1 MGNGWITRS
10 VLASIARR
18 WSRAWDVGKS
28 EVDRLTGCS
37 SDDSA
42 PHHFRK
48 KTVKLRDLFAIELRV
63 EQNALDGSLQTPRKF
78 HIDLFYQPT
87 SKILGDLLCEL
98 FTCGPPFLSCDNVS
112 VSLGFIT

>member
-48 KTVKLRDLFAIELRV
+48 
-63 EQNALDGSLQTPRKF
+63 QTSTRGNLASDQAVWWRSRRPPGTTSFR
-78 HIDLFYQPT
+78 
-87 SKILGDLLCEL
+87 SKIKFCNSGHTTMNL
-98 FTCGPPFLSCDNVS
+98 VS
-112 VSLGFIT
+112 N